1 MKPAKLLG
9 HHIHPML
16 IVFPLGLLAV
26 SLFFDLAYL
35 STSEITFTEIAYWN
49 ILAGILGGL
58 LAAVFGFWDWLTIS
72 SGTRAKRIGA
82 WHGITNVVV
91 VTLFS
96 ISWLMRSSDPLHI
109 PGTVAQA
116 LSFVAVALALVGGWL
131 GGELVEKLGI
141 GVAPDAGPNA
151 PSSLQGEPLP
161 EARHGA
167 TGHAS

>member
-26 SLFFDLAYL
+26 SLFFDLVFLA
-35 STSEITFTEIAYWN
+35 TGEIRFTEIAYWN

-91 VTLFS
+91 VTLFA
-96 ISWLMRSSDPLHI
+96 ISWLMRSSEPMHV
-109 PGTVAQA
+109 PGTIAQA
-116 LSFVAVALALVGGWL
+116 LSFVAVALAIVGGWL
-131 GGELVEKLGI
+131 GGELVERLGI
-141 GVAPDAGPNA
+141 GVAPGAGPNA
-151 PSSLQGEPLP
+151 PSSLQREPLS
-161 EARHGA
+161 EARHGVPGR
-167 TGHAS
+167 TS